1 MLSAGAPDG
10 EAVTPDSVASGG
22 TVARLVYSSGFV
34 GGRAVLLT
42 CGIASTPGLI
52 PHEVDAMAPTPRDWP
67 KGRAMTNANDIQP
80 YLNTLDVRPI
90 TRRSTT

>member
-1 MLSAGAPDG
+1 VLPGLNAGRL
-10 EAVTPDSVASGG
+10 SVA
-22 TVARLVYSSGFV
+22 SGFV